1 LTQAR
6 QRCRS
11 FVARILASIPL
22 GLLSKKI
29 LPRRANHRHIFIIA
43 TILKP
48 APETVAGFFESGGGC
63 PRITFVPP
71 QSCSPVHRGASKGIA
86 MKRLLVTA
94 VIAGSFFSVE
104 ANGQDRAGSAALGAV
119 SGAVVLGPVGAVA
132 GALIGYTA
140 GPAIAHSWG
149 VGHSA
154 SRSHT
159 RRTTQ
164 ASAGSEQQAAARV
177 TPLPVAKTP
186 EIVAARTAPP
196 VQGFE

>member
-1 LTQAR
+1 LNWPFLNRAVAAAASPS
-6 QRCRS
+6 CR
-11 FVARILASIPL
+11 RNLAVPC
-22 GLLSKKI
+22 
-29 LPRRANHRHIFIIA
+29 
-43 TILKP
+43 
-48 APETVAGFFESGGGC
+48 AGA
-63 PRITFVPP
+63 
-71 QSCSPVHRGASKGIA
+71 HSKGIA
-86 MKRLLVTA
+86 MKRLLVAA

-104 ANGQDRAGSAALGAV
+104 ANAQDRAGSAALGAV

-154 SRSHT
+154 SRPHA

-164 ASAGSEQQAAARV
+164 ASAGTGQQRAARE
-177 TPLPVAKTP
+177 TPLPVAKPVETAAAKTAPPVAKAP
-186 EIVAARTAPP
+186 EIVAAKTAPP